1 MRGHDAM
8 RNGRGISKRGSDW
21 RLTKMILAVF
31 LSFIICY
38 LPATVIKV
46 IDRRANYPGFT
57 FLVFVISIF
66 FREGEM
72 KKEEIKINDCVADAH
87 LISYILIYLSACINP
102 IIYVTMNRQYRR
114 AYNNLFCAQITG
126 HYTTGPSSTTNPGN
140 SFQTEWITAR
150 WLVLSWNRKLETC
163 QQVGRKIEAFDRCSC
178 TNGAGVPTR
187 QSEDSCRINFHLLP
201 LLIWCSRSSINSLLY
216 LSLSLSLS
224 FFLSFCLSLSLVW
237 NWIRGEVI

>member
-1 MRGHDAM
+1 MSYFLIGFFIPCIVIVVCYARIFCVVRKSDLRMRGHDAM

-46 IDRRANYPGFT
+46 IDRRANYP
-57 FLVFVISIF
+57 
-66 FREGEM
+66 
-72 KKEEIKINDCVADAH
+72 DAH

-126 HYTTGPSSTTNPGN
+126 HYTTGPSSTTNPG
-140 SFQTEWITAR
+140 SLKRASKSEGKSKHSTDAVVRME
-150 WLVLSWNRKLETC
+150 LVSRLANRKTLAE
-163 QQVGRKIEAFDRCSC
+163 
-178 TNGAGVPTR
+178 
-187 QSEDSCRINFHLLP
+187 
-201 LLIWCSRSSINSLLY
+201 
-216 LSLSLSLS
+216 
-224 FFLSFCLSLSLVW
+224 
-237 NWIRGEVI
+237 